1 MKLNSKTL
9 ILLQIFFFVSLSN
22 ITYSQNKA
30 NSKSI
35 MNKEIATFGSGC
47 FWCTEAIFER
57 VDGVKTVEPG
67 FAGGTTKNPTYKEV
81 VSGETGHAEVTQI
94 TFNPE
99 KISYEDLLEIFWQ
112 THDPT
117 TLNRQGA
124 DYGTQYR
131 SAIFCSDD
139 TQKQIATKYLDK
151 LSNAG
156 IWDDPIVTEIQMLD
170 TFYPAES
177 YHKDYYERNPYSQYC
192 NVVITPKVEKF
203 EKVFSDKLKK

>member
-9 ILLQIFFFVSLSN
+9 LLLQIFFFVSLSN

-35 MNKEIATFGSGC
+35 MNTEIATFGSGC

-124 DYGTQYR
+124 DYG
-131 SAIFCSDD
+131 
-139 TQKQIATKYLDK
+139 
-151 LSNAG
+151 
-156 IWDDPIVTEIQMLD
+156 
-170 TFYPAES
+170 
-177 YHKDYYERNPYSQYC
+177 
-192 NVVITPKVEKF
+192 
-203 EKVFSDKLKK
+203 